1 MNKSFRLDMERIR
14 HAVDIVKVGNHLGGV
29 MNRALSKFVTPQFVQ
44 VSRAHGSRRS
54 SQFHGIGTQ
63 RAIGQ

>member
-14 HAVDIVKVGNHLGGV
+14 HAIDIVKVGNHLRGV
-29 MNRALSKFVTPQFVQ
+29 MDRALSKVMTPQFVQ
-44 VSRAHGSRRS
+44 VSRTQVGRRG